1 MGLHDP
7 FGWLKHK
14 LWLKERSRVKLA
26 IWLSTTKSRELPWF
40 PYVQVACN
48 ILLESLK
55 KKGIIL
61 LQTLF
66 QSKVCT
72 QNYGLPKLQES
83 QFWKFRNS
91 HLVVLRQND
100 IWVLAMWPNKK
111 YTIRRKVVAS
121 PKFGSWWV
129 LWVCVCLWFVCVYLW
144 FVHAPKVLYLCINQ
158 LVV

>member
-55 KKGIIL
+55 KKGHTFALDLISIEGLHTKLWASKIAGVPIL
-61 LQTLF
+61 KI
-66 QSKVCT
+66 SK
-72 QNYGLPKLQES
+72 LP
-83 QFWKFRNS
+83 
-91 HLVVLRQND
+91 
-100 IWVLAMWPNKK
+100 
-111 YTIRRKVVAS
+111 
-121 PKFGSWWV
+121 FGSPRTKWHLGAGHVAKHKIYYKKEGCGFPQVWV
-129 LWVCVCLWFVCVYLW
+129 VVSFVSPCLPMIRLFLLVTCPCTKGVISVY
-144 FVHAPKVLYLCINQ
+144 
-158 LVV
+158 